1 MKTTKTYQISESLM
15 TMIKKEYPEYDI
27 YSKYIDYNAI
37 VNFML
42 MEIKH
47 AEHRYSQIKE

>member
-1 MKTTKTYQISESLM
+1 MDTTETHKLVMLLEEMLQ
-15 TMIKKEYPEYDI
+15 KGYPHYYI
-27 YSKYIDYNAI
+27 YNKYIDYFAI

-47 AEHRYSQIKE
+47 AEHRYSQVKE